1 MSIKW
6 DLDWH
11 GERVGFLVE
20 ESAFKGLQQ
29 GAEHLLQVSRTRVP
43 IEEGTLERSGV
54 ASADRATLTAAV
66 SYGGSGKTKD
76 YAVVQH
82 ERLDFRHAEG
92 RTAKYLEAPAN
103 EEREVIGEIIAAA
116 IRRRIG
122 T

>member
-1 MSIKW
+1 MSLTW

-11 GERVGFLVE
+11 GEKVGFIVE

-43 IEEGTLERSGV
+43 LEEGTLERSGV
-54 ASADRATLTAAV
+54 ASADRSSLTAAV
-66 SYGGSGKTKD
+66 SYDTV
-76 YAVVQH
+76 YACRQH
-82 ERLDFRHAEG
+82 EELTWRHAPG
-92 RTAKYLEAPAN
+92 RTAKYLEGPAN
-103 EEREVIGEIIAAA
+103 EEHETIGEIIAAA